1 MTLTESLISS
11 FILVGLATQTGHL
24 FGDSMQA
31 LGKSRLRDNINA
43 AIHRDIEDVRQLV
56 STGKADASM
65 TTKANSPTGQTKHN
79 ATTGL
84 LLQLY

>member
-1 MTLTESLISS
+1 MTLTEPNL
-11 FILVGLATQTGHL
+11 LVHPGYLATQTGHL

-56 STGKADASM
+56 SES
-65 TTKANSPTGQTKHN
+65 
-79 ATTGL
+79 
-84 LLQLY
+84 